1 MPTSLKA
8 YRDAKAS
15 GALTYISSPC
25 SKGHS
30 GVRYVSSQNCVEC
43 GAAHAKARVARLTP
57 EQKQS
62 NLTKRREHQR
72 ALAAAKRE
80 VNAGKVAEELR
91 RNIELQKELGFSLPT
106 TRAAA
111 KAAGERWYFS
121 GKECAL
127 GHLTRRSVIGGCEEC
142 GRHYGRE
149 TSRKQRQ
156 ENPEHVKKL
165 KREDWNRNRET
176 YANKK
181 KEFWAANRDRLR
193 KLAMERHY
201 ANPLIAR
208 VNGANRR
215 ARQSNATPPW
225 LTSDQKKEIRQLHK
239 QAATMFD
246 SEGRVAHVDHIIP
259 LRGKE
264 VCGLHVPW
272 NMRIVT
278 IEENSTKGN
287 RVRDQ
292 FLGTAVPIPLGSGAM
307 LSSYQ
312 LH

>member
-1 MPTSLKA
+1 MPA
-8 YRDAKAS
+8 PIRARREAIAK
-15 GALTYISSPC
+15 GALTYIGSPC
-25 SKGHS
+25 QKCHNGE
-30 GVRYVSSQNCVEC
+30 RYVSSHHCCEC
-43 GAAHAKARVARLTP
+43 HAANMKAKKALLTP

-62 NLTKRREHQR
+62 TLAKRREHKR
-72 ALAAAKRE
+72 AIAAAKRE
-80 VNAGKVAEELR
+80 ANAGKVADELR
-91 RNIELQKELGFSLPT
+91 RNLELQKELGFNLPT

-142 GRHYGRE
+142 AQHYGRE
-149 TSRKQRQ
+149 TARKQRQ

-165 KREDWNRNRET
+165 KKQDWDRNRER
-176 YANKK
+176 YAQMA
-181 KEFWAANRDRLR
+181 KEFRIANRDKLR
-193 KLAMERHY
+193 KRAMEKHY

-208 VNGANRR
+208 VNNAHRR
-215 ARQSNATPPW
+215 ARKNSATPAW